1 MSVEILNC
9 DCMEYMSGL
18 PDKAFSLALVDPP
31 YGVGMDGNKNW
42 SGSKH
47 AVKQWDSEAPTPAYF
62 KELRRVSKNQVIWG
76 ANHFMHNLALGSSCW
91 IVWDKKND
99 GFSFADA
106 ELAWTSF
113 DTAVRFFRFHRGEQ
127 TDARIHPTQKPIKLY
142 EWLLTNYAKPG
153 DRILDTHLGSGSS
166 AIAAHNLG
174 FDFVGTELDADYY
187 AAARKRFEQ
196 HKAQGSLFIPDTPR
210 DAYEQTDFEYKEATY
225 EK

>member
-1 MSVEILNC
+1 MSIVTIGTAEMRNV

-18 PDKAFSLALVDPP
+18 PDKAFELAVCDPP

-42 SGSKH
+42 SGSRH
-47 AVKQWDSEAPTPAYF
+47 AIKQWDSEAPTPAYF

-91 IVWDKKND
+91 LVWDKKND

-127 TDARIHPTQKPIKLY
+127 TDTRIHPTQKPIKLY

-153 DRILDTHLGSGSS
+153 DRILDTHLGSMSS
-166 AIAAHNLG
+166 VIACLNLG
-174 FDFVGTELDADYY
+174 FEVVGCELDSDY
-187 AAARKRFEQ
+187 F
-196 HKAQGSLFIPDTPR
+196 KAGCERVAQSQKQVRMF
-210 DAYEQTDFEYKEATY
+210 A
-225 EK
+225 